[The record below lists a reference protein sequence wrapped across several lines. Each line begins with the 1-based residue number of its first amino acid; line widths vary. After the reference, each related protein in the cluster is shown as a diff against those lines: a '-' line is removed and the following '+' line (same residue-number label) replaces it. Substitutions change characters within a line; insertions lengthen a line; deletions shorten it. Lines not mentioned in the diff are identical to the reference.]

1 MWYCNDDT
9 SLIRSGHGCLFSR
22 ETKPSDVRIRSK
34 DTKPEKII
42 RSILHK
48 LGFRFRINRKDL
60 PGKPDIVLPKCK
72 TVIFVHGCFWHQHED
87 CKYAVMPKSNTNYWK
102 PKLTKNMDR
111 DKLNI
116 KRLNEI
122 GWNVLTIW
130 ECQIPTITKSPQII
144 EEKIKKGIY

>member
-1 MWYCNDDT
+1 MDVF
-9 SLIRSGHGCLFSR
+9 SPEKRSQVMS
-22 ETKPSDVRIRSK
+22 RIRSK

-60 PGKPDIVLPKCK
+60 PGKPDIVLPKYK
-72 TVIFVHGCFWHQHED
+72 TVIFVHGCFWHQHEG

-102 PKLTKNMDR
+102 PKLTKNVDR
-111 DKLNI
+111 DKLNV

-130 ECQIPTITKSPQII
+130 ECQIPTITNSPQII
-144 EEKIKKGIY
+144 EGKIKKEIY

>member
-1 MWYCNDDT
+1 
-9 SLIRSGHGCLFSR
+9 
-22 ETKPSDVRIRSK
+22 
-34 DTKPEKII
+34 
-42 RSILHK
+42 
-48 LGFRFRINRKDL
+48 
-60 PGKPDIVLPKCK
+60 
-72 TVIFVHGCFWHQHED
+72 
-87 CKYAVMPKSNTNYWK
+87 
-102 PKLTKNMDR
+102 MDR